1 VTSTSSSPV
10 AAQTGWP
17 FGVDRIFGFS
27 SWAPRQNSS
36 VACHLYS
43 VMANRVRSQGR
54 VAERS
59 AVVQIYLGG
68 RGCRPNR
75 SQSTLVD
82 PLGSSESFGVLSW
95 APRQSLRWFAA
106 GLRDDQ
112 SGVVARLHRGEVGC
126 FPDPSGRQGVSTEPP
141 ASPESRKSRWW
152 EPWKGVQ
159 QVRLQMEP
167 IDWQTVPRLQGR
179 VHRTSILRQPLEPVI
194 ARWLA
199 TGLMVDPKR
208 WLAARLDN
216 VES

>member
-112 SGVVARLHRGEVGC
+112 SGCCRKTASRKGRLFPRSVWKAGGVDRTTRIPRVSQESLVGTVE
-126 FPDPSGRQGVSTEPP
+126 GRPAGPP
-141 ASPESRKSRWW
+141 AN
-152 EPWKGVQ
+152 GAH
-159 QVRLQMEP
+159 RLADSAPPAREGAQDVDLTSTPRASHRQMA
-167 IDWQTVPRLQGR
+167 G
-179 VHRTSILRQPLEPVI
+179 HR
-194 ARWLA
+194 AD
-199 TGLMVDPKR
+199 G
-208 WLAARLDN
+208 
-216 VES
+216 